1 MDHIIR
7 EVCEI
12 DTHPNMYREDST
24 RSRKPLIYS
33 VKDWRKHSAKHAQF

>member
-7 EVCEI
+7 EVFLI

-24 RSRKPLIYS
+24 RSRNPLVYS
-33 VKDWRKHSAKHAQF
+33 VKDRRKHSPKHAQF